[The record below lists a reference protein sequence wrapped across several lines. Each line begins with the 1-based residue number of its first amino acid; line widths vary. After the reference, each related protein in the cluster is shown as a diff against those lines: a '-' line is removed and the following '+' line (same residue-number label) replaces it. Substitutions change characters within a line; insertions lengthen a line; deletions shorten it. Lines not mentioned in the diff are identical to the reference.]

1 MPFDDYKDYIRL
13 CAIPEIGYMSA
24 MRLIEYFGS
33 PSEVFRAQKSEL
45 LKVEK
50 VGERAANSII
60 ENKDKID
67 LEKIRTRMES
77 LGARYIHI
85 GHPTYPKLLSNI
97 PDPPVGFYVI
107 GNYDF
112 SKPHISIIGSRNCSV
127 YGQIVARK
135 FASAFARAGFCV
147 VSGMAR
153 GIDSFA
159 HIGALESTGHT
170 IAVLGCGAD
179 VIYPAENGELY
190 NRIISNG
197 AIISEFPLGT
207 RADRQNFP
215 IRNRIV
221 SGLSVATLVVESD
234 TKGGSMITARLAAEQ
249 GRDVFAI
256 PGRIDQPSSRGCNAL
271 IRDGAR
277 LVTRPEDILDELRFT
292 GQLEI
297 SFDTPTTKSVKSKI
311 SKPRESASI
320 FNKEEATPQER
331 PQIKLSENESI
342 IYACIQKFDS
352 ADVDTIS
359 ENTALPPSKC
369 LSILTML
376 ELKKI
381 IAKDAGGI
389 WHKRI

>member
-13 CAIPEIGYMSA
+13 CAIPEIGYISA

-33 PSEVFRAQKSEL
+33 PSEVFEASKSEL
-45 LKVEK
+45 MKVEK

-60 ENKDKID
+60 ENKNKID
-67 LEKIRTRMES
+67 LEKIRARMES

-85 GHPTYPKLLSNI
+85 GHPAYPKLLSNI
-97 PDPPVGFYVI
+97 PDPPIGFYTI

-112 SKPHISIIGSRNCSV
+112 SKPHISIIGSRNCSA

-135 FASAFARAGFCV
+135 FATAFARAGFCV

-159 HIGALESTGHT
+159 HIGALEGNGETV
-170 IAVLGCGAD
+170 AVLGCGAD
-179 VIYPAENGELY
+179 VIYPPENGDLY
-190 NRIISNG
+190 NRIISSG
-197 AIISEFPLGT
+197 AIVSEFPLGS

-221 SGLSVATLVVESD
+221 AGLSIATLVVESD

-256 PGRIDQPSSRGCNAL
+256 PGRIDQLSSRGCNAL

-277 LVTRPEDILDELRFT
+277 LASCPEDIIDELAFT

-297 SFDTPTTKSVKSKI
+297 SFSDSSAKKTPSKKESPTTAH
-311 SKPRESASI
+311 R
-320 FNKEEATPQER
+320 QL
-331 PQIKLSENESI
+331 KLSENESA
-342 IYACIQKFDS
+342 IYACLEKFER
-352 ADVDTIS
+352 ADVDTIVES
-359 ENTALPPSKC
+359 TNLPLSKC
-369 LSILTML
+369 LPTLTML

-381 IAKDAGGI
+381 VTKDAGGF
-389 WHKRI
+389 WRKRI